1 MITDKVGSASLF
13 ALMLIGSAAAQADQ
27 APPPGSNDEVA
38 EVVVTGS
45 RIPRDNAQRAESITS
60 ISAEDLESQGFRNVF
75 DALSTVSQ
83 NTGFTQG
90 ADFGNTFTPAANAI
104 SLRGLG
110 PNHTL
115 VLINGRRVAD
125 YPTAY
130 DGQVNFVNLATIPSA
145 AIDRVEVLNGGAS
158 AIYGSDAIAGV
169 VNVILKDHVEGVQF
183 NVKAGTTERGGG
195 DNGRLQITGGHE
207 WDRLSAVFALELS
220 KTDPVWSRDRGFMS
234 SSTREGEFPTN
245 IWSRQDLD
253 SGDYIDPTGACNA
266 LASTFRGSVVST
278 TGRGGSRFCGSDR
291 AQPTYW
297 TTQTGNE
304 AQDLYASAKYSLNE
318 NTTLFGD
325 VIVNINRIQNNTRG
339 PNWTAAAATT
349 GFFFNQNTG
358 TYEAWNRRISPEEI
372 GGVDRFD
379 RFWQETAADVT
390 TGVRG
395 KFGES
400 EWNYEAAWSGSVYRS
415 RNTRPRLLASI
426 DTFFLGPQL
435 GTDADGVPIYA
446 PDESRFA
453 KPLTPDEFANLMG
466 RTKSKDL
473 TWLQTVSLTAQGP
486 IFELPAG
493 PVRMAGV
500 LEWGNQGFSSTPDPT
515 INEGLYFNTPPV
527 NKVSGSRKRYA
538 AATELRIPVL
548 APLTATI
555 AGRYDDYKFAGRGD
569 NKFTYNAG
577 LEYRPV
583 STLLLRGGYGT
594 SFRAPDMNYVFQTLT
609 RGYFASTTDYYRCA
623 LAGQALSNCDFA
635 NVSPGSNFLQAGNA
649 DLKFE
654 NGKSWGYGFVWTPV
668 SAFQASVDY
677 WNMRIDDLVT
687 NIDEDTLLRIEA
699 DCRTGTRPI
708 DSGQCVD
715 ALNRIQR
722 NPANAPLNPNAIT
735 NILVNPINAAFEQTS
750 GIDATATVKWQL
762 GERHSFVWTS
772 NFTRVLRH
780 RRRQFAG
787 DAEQDY
793 LNALDNVD
801 WRNKVLTNLSWTF
814 ERWTTDVQVT
824 RYSKLPNAAQDAYI
838 TPTSIANVSTQFRL
852 NDNSDVRVIVNN
864 VFDTIKD
871 DPSFGWPYYPV
882 GNYTPYGRQYWLEY
896 DYRFK

>member
-1 MITDKVGSASLF
+1 MLNRKLGSASIL
-13 ALMLIGSAAAQADQ
+13 ALTLIGSGAIAQTNQED
-27 APPPGSNDEVA
+27 VA
-38 EVVVTGS
+38 EVVITGS
-45 RIPRDNAQRAESITS
+45 RIPRDDAQRATSLTS
-60 ISAEDLESQGFRNVF
+60 ISAEDLESQGFRNVY
-75 DALSTVSQ
+75 DALSTQTQ

-145 AIDRVEVLNGGAS
+145 AIERIEVLNGSAS

-169 VNVILKDHVEGVQF
+169 VNVILKNHVEGLQF
-183 NVKAGTTERGGG
+183 NVKAGTTEHGGG
-195 DNGRLQITGGHE
+195 DNGRVQITGGHE
-207 WDRLSAVFALELS
+207 WDQLSTVFAIEIS
-220 KTDPVWSRDRGFMS
+220 KTDPVWSRQRSFMS
-234 SSTREGEFPTN
+234 SSTRDGEFPTN
-245 IWSRQDLD
+245 IWSRQNLD
-253 SGDYIDPTGACNA
+253 SGDYLDPTSACGA
-266 LASTFRGSVVST
+266 LASVFRGTVAT
-278 TGRGGSRFCGSDR
+278 TNGRNGARFCGSDR

-304 AQDLYASAKYSLNE
+304 AQDLYASAKYTLNDH
-318 NTTLFGD
+318 TTLFGD
-325 VIVNINRIQNNTRG
+325 VVLNVNRIENNTRG
-339 PNWTAAAATT
+339 PNWTAAAAST
-349 GFFFNQNTG
+349 GYFFNQNTG
-358 TYEAWNRRISPEEI
+358 AYEAWTRRISPEEI

-379 RFWQETAADVT
+379 RFWQETAANLT

-395 KFGES
+395 NVGES

-415 RNTRPRLLASI
+415 RNTRPRLLSSI

-435 GTDADGVPIYA
+435 GTDTDGVPIYA

-473 TWLQTVSLTAQGP
+473 TWLQTVSLIAQGP
-486 IFELPAG
+486 LFEFPAG

-500 LEWGNQGFSSTPDPT
+500 LEWGNQGFSSTPDAT
-515 INEGLYFNTPPV
+515 INEGWYFNTPPV

-538 AATELRIPVL
+538 AATELRIPVF
-548 APLTATI
+548 APLTATV

-577 LEYRPV
+577 LEYRPI

-623 LAGQALSNCDFA
+623 LAGQPLSNCDFA

-654 NGKSWGYGFVWTPV
+654 NGKSWGYGVVWSPV
-668 SAFQASVDY
+668 SQFQASIDY

-687 NIDEDTLLRIEA
+687 NIDEDTLLRIES
-699 DCRTGTRPI
+699 DCRTGSRPI
-708 DSGQCVD
+708 DSAQCVD

-722 NPANAPLNPNAIT
+722 NPASAPLNPNAIT

-750 GIDATATVKWQL
+750 GIDATATAKWHL
-762 GERHSFVWTS
+762 GERHSFVWTT

-787 DAEQDY
+787 DEEQDY

-801 WRNKVLTNLSWTF
+801 WRNKVVTNLSWTF
-814 ERWTTDVQVT
+814 ERWTSDVQVT
-824 RYSKLPNAAQDAYI
+824 RFSKIPNAAQDGYI
-838 TPTSIANVSTQFRL
+838 TPTSIANVSTQFRV
-852 NDNSDVRVIVNN
+852 NDSIDVRAIVNN
-864 VFDTIKD
+864 VFDTVKD

-882 GNYTPYGRQYWLEY
+882 GNYTPYGRQYWLEM

>member
-1 MITDKVGSASLF
+1 MATRQPGCASILALLLLGSV
-13 ALMLIGSAAAQADQ
+13 AARADQ
-27 APPPGSNDEVA
+27 APPGNDDVA

-45 RIPRDNAQRAESITS
+45 RIPHGQAQQGASVTS
-60 ISAEDLESQGFRNVF
+60 ISAEDLESQGFRNVY
-75 DALSTVSQ
+75 DALSTQTQ

-125 YPTAY
+125 YPVAY

-145 AIDRVEVLNGGAS
+145 AIDRIEILNGSAS

-169 VNVILKDHVEGVQF
+169 ANVILRDHFEGLEL
-183 NVKAGTTERGGG
+183 NLKGGTTERGGG
-195 DNGRLQITGGHE
+195 DNARLQVLGGHE
-207 WDRLSAVFALELS
+207 WDRLSALFAIEIS
-220 KTDPVWSRDRGFMS
+220 KTDPIWSRQRDFMS
-234 SSTREGEFPTN
+234 SSTRAGEFPTN

-253 SGDYIDPTGACNA
+253 SGAYLDPTSACNA
-266 LASTFRGSVVST
+266 LASDFRGTVTPT
-278 TGRGGSRFCGSDR
+278 TGRNGSRFCGSNR

-304 AQDLYASAKYSLNE
+304 AQNLYASAKYALNDHA
-318 NTTLFGD
+318 TLFGD
-325 VIVNINRIQNNTRG
+325 VVLDFNRIQNNTRG

-349 GFFFNQNTG
+349 GFFLNQNTG
-358 TYEAWNRRISPEEI
+358 AYEAWSRRISPEEI
-372 GGVDRFD
+372 GGVDRFN
-379 RFWQETAADVT
+379 RFWQETAADLT

-395 KFGES
+395 KIGES
-400 EWNYEAAWSGSVYRS
+400 DWNYEAAWNGSVYRS

-435 GTDADGVPIYA
+435 GTDPDGVPIYA
-446 PDESRFA
+446 PNESRFA
-453 KPLTPDEFANLMG
+453 RPITPEEFANLMG
-466 RTKSKDL
+466 RTRSKDL
-473 TWLQTVSLTAQGP
+473 SWMQTVSLTAHGP
-486 IFELPAG
+486 LLQLPAG
-493 PVRMAGV
+493 PLQMAGA
-500 LEWGNQGFSSTPDPT
+500 LEWGNQGFSNTPDPT
-515 INEGLYFNTPPV
+515 INEGWYFNAPPV
-527 NKVSGSRKRYA
+527 DKVSGSRKRYA
-538 AATELRIPVL
+538 AATELRIPIL
-548 APLTATI
+548 TPLTATV

-577 LEYRPV
+577 LEYRPL

-609 RGYFASTTDYYRCA
+609 RGYFASTTDYYRCT
-623 LAGQALSNCDFA
+623 LAAQPLSNCDFA
-635 NVSPGSNFLQAGNA
+635 NVSPGSNFIQSGNA

-668 SAFQASVDY
+668 SAFTASVDY
-677 WNMRIDDLVT
+677 WNMRIDNLVT

-699 DCRTGTRPI
+699 DCRTGARPS

-715 ALNRIQR
+715 ALTRIQR

-750 GIDATATVKWQL
+750 GIDAAATVKWQL
-762 GERHSFVWTS
+762 GELHSFVWTT
-772 NFTRVLRH
+772 NFSRVLRH

-787 DAEQDY
+787 DDEQDY

-801 WRNKVLTNLSWTF
+801 WRNKVVTNLSWTV

-824 RYSKLPNAAQDAYI
+824 RYSKIPNAAQDAYI

-882 GNYTPYGRQYWLEY
+882 GNYTPYGRQYWMEL